1 AHEHKAAA
9 MAPTST
15 YPDPAAAADVG
26 PVIDAALMRLGTID
40 RSIVTLHFLK
50 EQSVEEVAAAVGSTV
65 AAVRKRVARALPKR
79 RDVLSRNGVLL
90 SAGALPVML
99 QSFKP
104 EPGAMPI
111 DILASNV
118 LAIARG
124 GAAPATVGAQ

>member
-1 AHEHKAAA
+1 AA
-9 MAPTST
+9 MAASNAPESH
-15 YPDPAAAADVG
+15 DPSAADIA
-26 PVIDAALMRLGTID
+26 PVIDRALMRLGAKD
-40 RSIVTLHFLK
+40 RAVVALHFLK

-65 AAVRKRVARALPKR
+65 AAVRKRIARALPKLR
-79 RDVLSRNGVLL
+79 EVLSRNGVLL